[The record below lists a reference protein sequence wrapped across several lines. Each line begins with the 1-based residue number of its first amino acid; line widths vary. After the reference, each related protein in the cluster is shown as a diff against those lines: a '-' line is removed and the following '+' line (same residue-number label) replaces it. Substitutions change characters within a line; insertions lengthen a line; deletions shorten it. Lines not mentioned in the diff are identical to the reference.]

1 MKEIVEKLRSLE
13 DIISKEK
20 GEFDFF
26 ALFLREDSFNKWDI
40 LAASNWINENRE
52 VALKHLAKKVQ
63 DTLSK
68 NEIVQISKIVLIE
81 ENNPGLSAI
90 QKAIHIEHGITEIK
104 DSNFF
109 GLDIKHAYL
118 ITSGNKQVA

>member
-13 DIISKEK
+13 EIISKEK

-40 LAASNWINENRE
+40 LAASSWIDEKRE
-52 VALKHLAKKVQ
+52 VALKYLASKVQ
-63 DTLSK
+63 DTLTK

-81 ENNPGLSAI
+81 ENNPGLSVI